1 MFFELAIL
9 SILTN
14 AYGTINALMVE
25 YGYFAIFG
33 LMLLEGSSLPVPS
46 EVVLPL
52 AGVLV
57 AQHTLSFVPAY
68 LAALLGSI
76 GGLAIDY
83 YIGYFLGKDVV
94 YKHLKVFRI
103 KQEQLDAFDKWFD
116 ENGVASVFFTRFIPV
131 FRTIMSLP
139 AGFAKMPQKKFYAY
153 SILGT
158 GIYDIVLIV
167 FGMKALTT
175 NNAVVTLTAIGVF
188 AIALYVVYRFAMS
201 KIMRK
206 KA

>member
-1 MFFELAIL
+1 MLEFALL

-14 AYGTINALMVE
+14 AYSTINALIAH

-57 AQHTLSFVPAY
+57 AQHTLSFIPVY
-68 LAALLGSI
+68 IAALLGSI

-94 YKHLKVFRI
+94 YKHLKLFHI
-103 KQEQLDAFDKWFD
+103 SQEQLDAFDRWFD
-116 ENGVASVFFTRFIPV
+116 KNGVASVFFTRFIPV
-131 FRTIMSLP
+131 LRTIMSLP

-158 GIYDIVLIV
+158 GIYDIVLII

-175 NNAVVTLTAIGVF
+175 HNAIITLTAIGVF
-188 AIALYVVYRFAMS
+188 AIVLYAIYRFAMS
-201 KIMRK
+201 RMTRQK
-206 KA
+206 